1 MNTWKLLSSKFSAQL
16 PFWKPCAIP
25 KDMHASIGS
34 LMAYI
39 INHCITSY
47 MRPKYKILIYKEDCS
62 VNDGTNYVPN
72 HVSLTL
78 IAKNI
83 QVKSES
89 QF

>member
-1 MNTWKLLSSKFSAQL
+1 MSILLYTIFSLSKHY
-16 PFWKPCAIP
+16 
-25 KDMHASIGS
+25 MHASSGS
-34 LMAYI
+34 WMAYN
-39 INHCITSY
+39 INHYITPY
-47 MRPKYKILIYKEDCS
+47 MRPKYKILIYKADCS

-72 HVSLTL
+72 HVSFTL

>member
-1 MNTWKLLSSKFSAQL
+1 
-16 PFWKPCAIP
+16 
-25 KDMHASIGS
+25 MHASVGS

-39 INHCITSY
+39 INHYITYY
-47 MRPKYKILIYKEDCS
+47 MRPKYKILIYIADCS
-62 VNDGTNYVPN
+62 VNDGTNFVPN

>member
-1 MNTWKLLSSKFSAQL
+1 
-16 PFWKPCAIP
+16 
-25 KDMHASIGS
+25 
-34 LMAYI
+34 MAYI